1 MNMLYNGVELQEIPQ
16 RGETFSHSLIYSTV
30 EDSTI
35 VVLFTETAVALRT
48 LSPLNFDVTYRN
60 NAVYELNDSEGW
72 KLRREEYGPVDG
84 VNIGEIIWANYDVLD
99 PDGNVYLAASEP
111 LTLFVVTHTIHAD
124 LLERGVRPRIDVVQ
138 GDSLTRRVEF
148 VLTAGGVP
156 WNPPDDTAAALSYV
170 RPDGAGKVYDA
181 LPDGLTAYTVSGNR
195 IRFTLLPEMLTVA
208 GEAQVALRILRA
220 SDKHLISTFVFD
232 IVVEAEPSFTAKAAA
247 DEPPIAGIDE
257 LPTLVSA
264 IKSEMDVTVTAEY
277 LDGSK
282 VVTTIELNDNG
293 NPVSV
298 ARGDEVCTL
307 TWEGFDE

>member
-72 KLRREEYGPVDG
+72 KLLREEYGPVDG
-84 VNIGEIIWANYDVLD
+84 VSIGEIIWANYDVLD

-148 VLTAGGVP
+148 ILTAGGVP
-156 WNPPDDTAAALSYV
+156 WNPPEDTAAALSYV
-170 RPDGAGKVYDA
+170 RPDGAGKVYDK
-181 LPDGLTAYTVSGNR
+181 LDDGSTAYTVSGNR
-195 IRFTLLPEMLTVA
+195 VRFTLLPEMLTVA
-208 GEAQVALRILRA
+208 GEVQAALRILRA

-232 IVVEAEPSFTAKAAA
+232 IVVEAEPSYLVNPPDTAKGTLPASI
-247 DEPPIAGIDE
+247 IAVKTD
-257 LPTLVSA
+257 A
-264 IKSEMDVTVTAEY
+264 DVTVTAEY
-277 LDGSK
+277 LDGSSE
-282 VVTTIELNDNG
+282 VTLITLDANG
-293 NPVSV
+293 DPISV
-298 ARGDEVCTL
+298 ARDGEVCSL
-307 TWEGFDE
+307 TWKGFE